1 VEDNEQIEPVDEA
14 NVLIPV
20 EQHTLIFYGK
30 PIVVVRLPDGQPAV
44 VMRYLCD
51 NMQLDRS
58 SQIKRIQR
66 TKAIAR
72 DLVTALVE
80 TTSGAQKMPALILR
94 SVTYW
99 LLGIDPG
106 RARSEMQDEIL
117 RYQQEA
123 VDALYTWAQAPRA
136 ISAPTNLVPAEPITK
151 PTTPADDAPLDV
163 WREYYQRMLAL
174 VDWQMDMETW
184 RGKVES
190 RLEGVEA
197 MTGLIPEI
205 LGRLGPETLTPV
217 HQNLV
222 KYYVQQLSKATGKHT
237 GTIYSSLYTAFS
249 VPRYQEI
256 PEAEWDKVERWFKV
270 QIERTKRK

>member
-1 VEDNEQIEPVDEA
+1 MEDNEQIEPVDEA

-72 DLVTALVE
+72 DLVTVLVE

-106 RARSEMQDEIL
+106 RARTEMQDEIL

-123 VDALYTWAQAPRA
+123 VDVLYTWAQAPRA
-136 ISAPTNLVPAEPITK
+136 ISAPTKLVPAEPITK
-151 PTTPADDAPLDV
+151 PTTPADDAPLDA
-163 WREYYQRMLAL
+163 WREYYQRMLAF

-205 LGRLGPETLTPV
+205 LGRLGPETLTPA

-256 PEAEWDKVERWFKV
+256 PEAEWDKVEQWFKV

>member
-1 VEDNEQIEPVDEA
+1 MEDNEQIEPVNETD
-14 NVLIPV
+14 VLIPI
-20 EQHTLIFYGK
+20 EQHTIIFYGK
-30 PIVVVRLPDGQPAV
+30 PIIVVRLPDGQPAV

-58 SQIKRIQR
+58 SQIRRIQR

-72 DLVTALVE
+72 DLVTVLVE
-80 TTSGAQKMPALILR
+80 TSSGAQKMPSLILR

-106 RARSEMQDEIL
+106 RARPEMQDEIL

-123 VDALYTWAQAPRA
+123 ADALYAWAAAPKA
-136 ISAPTNLVPAEPITK
+136 LPAPADLVPAEPITK
-151 PTTPADDAPLDV
+151 PTTPADDAPLEA

-174 VDWQMDMETW
+174 VDWQMDVERW
-184 RGKVES
+184 RGGIES

-205 LGRLGPETLTPV
+205 LERLGPEKLTTE
-217 HQNLV
+217 HQE
-222 KYYVQQLSKATGKHT
+222 KVQQYVEQLCEATGKHR
-237 GTIYSSLYTAFS
+237 GTIYTRLHSAFK
-249 VPRYQEI
+249 VPRYQELL
-256 PEAEWDKVERWFKV
+256 EADWPRVERWFKI
-270 QIERTKRK
+270 QIDNARKR